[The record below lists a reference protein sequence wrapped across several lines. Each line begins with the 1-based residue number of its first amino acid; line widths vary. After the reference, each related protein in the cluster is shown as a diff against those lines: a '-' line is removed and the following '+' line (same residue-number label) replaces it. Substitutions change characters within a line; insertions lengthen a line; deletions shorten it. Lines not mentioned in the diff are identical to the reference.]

1 MKHIKIFEKFNDINS
16 LEEFCNEN
24 LINLIDAGFK
34 LEIKQQTYTPGVL
47 YIILSK
53 VGKNKYQN
61 WFVWDD
67 VKDDYIPFLEVLST
81 KYSIKEIMRDDVK
94 SSIILITHDSNNR
107 IVDLK
112 DVDKYSSDDHI
123 INISVTVKL

>member
-34 LEIKQQTYTPGVL
+34 VEIKQQTYTPGVL

-61 WFVWDD
+61 VNF
-67 VKDDYIPFLEVLST
+67 
-81 KYSIKEIMRDDVK
+81 
-94 SSIILITHDSNNR
+94 
-107 IVDLK
+107 
-112 DVDKYSSDDHI
+112 
-123 INISVTVKL
+123 